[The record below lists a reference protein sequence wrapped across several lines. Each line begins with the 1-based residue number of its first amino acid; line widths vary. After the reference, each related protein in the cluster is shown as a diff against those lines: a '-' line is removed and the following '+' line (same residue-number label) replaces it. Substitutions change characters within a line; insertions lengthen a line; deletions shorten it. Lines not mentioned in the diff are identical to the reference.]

1 MVSYNMSNFDLNSF
15 FSNDLLKTNKGGAKE
30 SIYKKDIFE
39 GVDNKKSLRTKLRK
53 LMFNYCSSIINI
65 TDNEKA
71 KNLAKDF
78 SNFYASVYKVN
89 DFSLSSVSSAN
100 TEESKKEIL
109 TKGLEKFNTLLNE
122 KKGSTVLILVVMED
136 GLVPRRPI
144 SDWRLARMCLNPCCD
159 GRGLVPIR
167 NINTTEM
174 TN

>member
-1 MVSYNMSNFDLNSF
+1 MGNFDLNSF

-30 SIYKKDIFE
+30 NIYKKDIFD

-53 LMFNYCSSIINI
+53 LMFNYCNSILNI

-78 SNFYASVYKVN
+78 SNFYASVYRVN

-109 TKGLEKFNTLLNE
+109 TKGLSKFQSLLNDNSTAKN
-122 KKGSTVLILVVMED
+122 KKKQ
-136 GLVPRRPI
+136 
-144 SDWRLARMCLNPCCD
+144 
-159 GRGLVPIR
+159 
-167 NINTTEM
+167 
-174 TN
+174 

>member
-1 MVSYNMSNFDLNSF
+1 MGNFDLNSF

-30 SIYKKDIFE
+30 NIYKKDIFD

-53 LMFNYCSSIINI
+53 LMFNYCSSILNI

-78 SNFYASVYKVN
+78 SNFYSSVYRVN

-109 TKGLEKFNTLLNE
+109 TKGLSKFQSLLNDNNTAKN
-122 KKGSTVLILVVMED
+122 KKKQ
-136 GLVPRRPI
+136 
-144 SDWRLARMCLNPCCD
+144 
-159 GRGLVPIR
+159 
-167 NINTTEM
+167 
-174 TN
+174 